1 MESADGT
8 FKAFLGAI
16 LKARRAELK
25 ALSEPDNRDEWLVE
39 ADKHRAD
46 AMGFL
51 AASLDY
57 A

>member
-25 ALSEPDNRDEWLVE
+25 ALAEPDNRDEWLVE